1 MKNIVDDAIDQ
12 CAAVFNLRNSIEE
25 TRVKAEQAADYNE
38 QKLHAQR
45 GLSRQQHCTVSLKV
59 MNEQVSRVSVDTLN

>member
-1 MKNIVDDAIDQ
+1 VKNIVDDAIDQ

-45 GLSRQQHCTVSLKV
+45 GSSRQQHCTVSLKV
-59 MNEQVSRVSVDTLN
+59 MNEQVFRVSVDTLN

>member
-25 TRVKAEQAADYNE
+25 ARVKAEQTVDYNE
-38 QKLHAQR
+38 QKMYAQR
-45 GLSRQQHCTVSLKV
+45 GLFCLVNSIAQFSK
-59 MNEQVSRVSVDTLN
+59 NYE